1 MMADDRACLAGNAS
15 GSRSGSASLRDGGVL
30 LLKAIPCNIITIMLN
45 SPNKG
50 GTTGGGFLL
59 SLYRITFEC
68 QDFPSPSTCLDLP
81 RLA

>member
-1 MMADDRACLAGNAS
+1 MSCICMKGGGAIPSPR
-15 GSRSGSASLRDGGVL
+15 GGVQ
-30 LLKAIPCNIITIMLN
+30 TI

-59 SLYRITFEC
+59 PFYRITFMF
-68 QDFPSPSTCLDLP
+68 QDFPSSSTCLHLP